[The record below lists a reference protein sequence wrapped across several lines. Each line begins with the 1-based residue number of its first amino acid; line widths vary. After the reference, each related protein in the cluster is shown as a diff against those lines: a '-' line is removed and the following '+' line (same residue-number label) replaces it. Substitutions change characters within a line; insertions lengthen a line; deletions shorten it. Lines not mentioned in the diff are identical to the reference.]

1 MATSTLVITS
11 ESAELPRVRAWLRAE
26 LTARGFDPHEQSGLQ
41 VAVGEIT
48 SNSIKHAYEG
58 QAGQPIRLSVES
70 QTDTVVIQI
79 EDFGKQFDP
88 TRYRD
93 PNLDEMN
100 EGGMGL
106 FIAKQLADEF
116 SFDLAR
122 ERGTRWILTK
132 RKRMESG
139 RTT

>member
-1 MATSTLVITS
+1 VASTLVITS
-11 ESAELPRVRAWLRAE
+11 ESEELPRVRAWLRAE
-26 LTARGFDPHEQSGLQ
+26 LTALGFDPREQSGLQ

-58 QAGQPIRLSVES
+58 RSGQPIRLSVES
-70 QTDTVVIQI
+70 RDDCVVVQI

-88 TRYRD
+88 SRYRD

-106 FIAKQLADEF
+106 YIARQLADEF

-132 RKRMESG
+132 CKRGQPERSV
-139 RTT
+139 

>member
-11 ESAELPRVRAWLRAE
+11 ESEELPRVRAWLRTE
-26 LTARGFDPHEQSGLQ
+26 LTALGFDSSEQSGLQ

-58 QAGQPIRLSVES
+58 RSGQPIRLSVEPRG
-70 QTDTVVIQI
+70 DCVVIQI

-88 TRYRD
+88 SRYRD

-106 FIAKQLADEF
+106 YIARQLADEF

-122 ERGTRWILTK
+122 ERGTRWILMKCK
-132 RKRMESG
+132 RGQSERSA
-139 RTT
+139 